1 MDKIQLE
8 IKNFEKQQ
16 KIFDSKARYKI
27 VAKGRRFGLTTGAAN
42 NFIKEA
48 LEGKFSKGLWV
59 DTVNSNIER
68 YVERLFL
75 PHLKKLPDE
84 LYQWRKQ
91 LKILVIAN
99 AYIDFRSADR
109 PENIEGFGYDKVFL
123 NEAGIIL
130 KDPYLWDNA
139 IRPMLW
145 DFKAPALIGGTPKGR
160 GVFWELAQ
168 RGKDPQQPQYE
179 FFTFSSFDNPA
190 LSTEDLQEEIKDIPD
205 RVIKQE
211 IYAEFLEDTGVVF
224 RGVREVM
231 DALPCAPL
239 PQHDYTMGV
248 DIAKVQ
254 DFTVITIYD
263 RQSNRQVFQDR
274 FNKVEWPYQKEKIK
288 QYSKHYNDAVV
299 YLDATGIGDPIADDL
314 LRDGV
319 PVEPIKFTNESKK
332 QLVERLSVYIEQKR
346 IHMINIPET
355 LNEFE
360 AFTYDMSSSGK
371 IRYEA
376 PVGFHDDIVMS
387 HALAVWDLQP
397 ILKIVRPP
405 EKTAI
410 QKHYENV
417 TKPFSYSDV
426 EEI

>member
-1 MDKIQLE
+1 MEKVQLAT
-8 IKNFEKQQ
+8 NNYAKQQ
-16 KIFDSKARYKI
+16 SIFNSKARYKI

-42 NFIKEA
+42 NFIEEA
-48 LEGKFSKGLWV
+48 LQDKFSKGLWV

-75 PHLKKLPDE
+75 PHLKKLPE
-84 LYQWRKQ
+84 SLYQWRKQ
-91 LKILVIAN
+91 LKILVIKD

-145 DFKAPALIGGTPKGR
+145 DYNAPALIGGTPKGK
-160 GVFWELAQ
+160 GIFHELAL
-168 RGKDPQQPQYE
+168 RGKDPSQPEYE
-179 FFTFSSFDNPA
+179 FFTFSSFDNPYLN
-190 LSTEDLQEEIKDIPD
+190 LSELQKEMSSIPE

-224 RGVREVM
+224 RGVREIM
-231 DALPCAPL
+231 DAQPRPPIAGHL
-239 PQHDYTMGV
+239 YTMGV

-254 DFTVITIYD
+254 DFTVISIYD
-263 RQSNRQVFQDR
+263 RANNSQVFQDR
-274 FNKVEWPYQKEKIK
+274 FNHVEWPYTKEKIK
-288 QYSKHYNDAVV
+288 QYSKYYNNAVV
-299 YLDATGIGDPIADDL
+299 YLDATGVGDPIADDL
-314 LRDGV
+314 LRDSV
-319 PVEPIKFTNESKK
+319 PVEPIKFTNEQKK
-332 QLVERLSVYIEQKR
+332 QLVERLSVYIEQRR
-346 IHMINIPET
+346 IHMIRIAET
-355 LNEFE
+355 LQEFE

-387 HALAVWDLQP
+387 HALAVWELQP
-397 ILKIVRPP
+397 LLPI
-405 EKTAI
+405 EKPKPKTQVQAY
-410 QKHYENV
+410 YEQLI
-417 TKPFSYSDV
+417 KPQGFGDY